1 MGQILQ
7 FPSMKNR
14 EEVSRAN
21 NKAQQEYLQKINRI
35 NALNYS
41 QINDTNMLKQIK
53 GSWEELGKNRNG
65 VERRRNEDEFIDC
78 YLSYIQE
85 EKKNRKGDGSEVI
98 EELDKLIQEIFSLR
112 RKFRSVD
119 GLIELESLKI
129 GELKRKFRSLLVY
142 YIKVKENLIEI
153 EDNIRRTWM
162 AA

>member
-1 MGQILQ
+1 
-7 FPSMKNR
+7 
-14 EEVSRAN
+14 
-21 NKAQQEYLQKINRI
+21 
-35 NALNYS
+35 LNYS